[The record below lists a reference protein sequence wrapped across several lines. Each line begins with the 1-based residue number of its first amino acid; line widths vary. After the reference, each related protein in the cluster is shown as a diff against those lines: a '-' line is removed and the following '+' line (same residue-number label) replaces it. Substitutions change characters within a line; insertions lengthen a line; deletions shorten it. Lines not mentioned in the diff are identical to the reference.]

1 MVKLNSEKQE
11 IEKLLQ
17 SEISMNAATEHFTDI
32 NKLNLGE
39 IGYADFGFR
48 LESFLLLSILLFRVL
63 IWVSEL

>member
-1 MVKLNSEKQE
+1 MVKLNSEKKSLVRLPLRSFLK

-17 SEISMNAATEHFTDI
+17 SEILIYTATEHFTDT

-48 LESFLLLSILLFRVL
+48 I
-63 IWVSEL
+63 